1 MTGVHRR
8 SQATATLA
16 LGSLSSVQFVDIVV
30 CEQTKHFNLFKF
42 NLGKSIDEE
51 TLMLT

>member
-1 MTGVHRR
+1 MTGVHWR

-16 LGSLSSVQFVDIVV
+16 LGSSVQFGDIVV

-42 NLGKSIDEE
+42 NVGKSIDEE